1 MCKSLRVISS
11 LIIISLFG
19 LITTSKAQ
27 ERDPVEVSLMEVI
40 WDQPVDTPRFSSF
53 YSFFNRK
60 DSTASFLADNFV
72 LEKTAQIDKITA
84 FGQTNSVIS
93 MRELATKVSIRIFRD
108 NDGKPLGHPLEVPG
122 RYIFAIDIST
132 DNEMLHLT
140 ETIESGEAIVE
151 IYLTQ
156 LLDEPLILKPGIY
169 WLCLYFDTR
178 YIEYSWYWRF
188 SGARSY
194 SAHFI
199 DPEMRMLQHA
209 GNWLPFS
216 ERGWPY
222 YNLAFKLEGIIN
234 D

>member
-1 MCKSLRVISS
+1 
-11 LIIISLFG
+11 
-19 LITTSKAQ
+19 
-27 ERDPVEVSLMEVI
+27 MEVI
-40 WDQPVDTPRFSSF
+40 WDQTVDTPGFSSF

-72 LEKTAQIDKITA
+72 LGKTARIDKITA

-122 RYIFAIDIST
+122 RYIFSIDIST

-140 ETIESGEAIVE
+140 ETIESGEATVE

-156 LLDEPLILKPGIY
+156 LLDEPLILEPGIY

-199 DPEMRMLQHA
+199 DPEMRMLRHA